1 MIKRID
7 AHKITAALP
16 GDAVRTEGELMKVP
30 LQDELNDLPNVASS
44 FMANV
49 TTLFA
54 ASYSESYLRSLM
66 FNRPELK
73 WLPDSLP

>member
-1 MIKRID
+1 
-7 AHKITAALP
+7 
-16 GDAVRTEGELMKVP
+16 MKVP

-54 ASYSESYLRSLM
+54 ASYFESYLRSLT
-66 FNRPELK
+66 FNWPELK
-73 WLPDSLP
+73 WLLDSLP